1 VKPGASLSRV
11 AVAAFAITVF
21 ARALGGCVPG
31 AYTNVRA
38 MGDGSFLMTRV
49 SSGAFGTTN
58 AVLLRCRFMQQ
69 VLQCAEVG
77 TP

>member
-1 VKPGASLSRV
+1 MSRASLLRLGVMATLV
-11 AVAAFAITVF
+11 AFFVH
-21 ARALGGCVPG
+21 ALSGCVPG

-38 MGDGSFLMTRV
+38 VGDGTYLMTRV
-49 SSGAFGTTN
+49 SSGAFGSTN

-69 VLQCAEVG
+69 DLQCAEVG

>member
-1 VKPGASLSRV
+1 MISRASLSRV
-11 AVAAFAITVF
+11 GVTAIAVALFACT
-21 ARALGGCVPG
+21 LSGCVPG
-31 AYTNVRA
+31 AYTNVRS
-38 MGDGSFLMTRV
+38 MGDGTYLMTRV